1 MKKFKGAIILI
12 AIVILFLYL
21 FGLFLNYYGDWL
33 WFKNLGYSS
42 IFDTMILAK
51 VLSFLVFFVVF
62 GFFSSIN
69 IRCAFKTGSKSRNI
83 MLIGEEDP
91 RNLFLPLLKG
101 KAAFWFW
108 GIIIA
113 FFSIVMGSS
122 ASGHWND
129 FLQFINASSFDLKEP
144 VFGKDAGFY
153 IFKFPVYRFAVNWYI
168 FMTILTTIGVLFSYY
183 LDNAFTVSGNR
194 ISVPKQVKSHL
205 ILLSAFIALGIS
217 FRFIIKLFNTLYSS
231 HGATYGPSYM
241 DLHAQIPAYWVIFFI
256 SLIITLLLFLFPV
269 YKKSKIVFYAL
280 GIWLIVWAGFGLIYP
295 NIVEQYSV
303 KPNELK
309 METPYIINNIKFTRA
324 AFGLDKIKT
333 EAFLVDQN
341 ITYKDIQDN
350 HHTIE
355 NIRLWDRRPLIQT
368 YKQLQEIRLYY
379 DFNSVQVDRYLFDKY
394 TEVVLGARE
403 LPFTQIPE
411 RAQTW
416 VNQHLI
422 YTHGYGIVM
431 SPVNEITPNGL
442 PNLIVKDIP
451 PTTTVPLNLKQ
462 MAIYYGEETSQY
474 LLVNTTTKEF
484 DYPKG
489 EDNVYASYAGKG
501 GVQISSFFRRM
512 VYAWKFSDIKILLT
526 GYITNQSRIMF
537 YRNITQRDQ
546 KLAPFLSFDSQPYPV
561 IGNDGNLYWIHDAYT
576 VSSMFPYSE
585 PSSLNTVAGGI
596 NYINNSVKVVI
607 NAYDG
612 AVSYYVINPKDPL
625 IQTYQKIY
633 PKLFKPFDEMPE
645 FLKAH
650 IRYPTDLFNIQIEMY
665 NTYHMTDPQ
674 VFYNQEDYWQVPNEL
689 YDTGQQELFPYYI
702 IMRLPDTKKEE
713 FLLMLPLTPSGK
725 DNMIAW
731 MCGRCDAPNY
741 GDLIVYSF
749 PKDKLIY
756 GPMQIEA
763 RINQKPDISA
773 ELTLWNQKGS
783 QVIKGN
789 QLVIPIENSF
799 IYVEPVYLQSEQGQ
813 IPELK
818 RVIVA
823 FKEKIEM
830 KETLDEALQA
840 VFDITGEQG
849 MSPQQLKGNQ
859 LYTPVFSSQA
869 REALDHYN
877 KAMDYLKQDNWS
889 DFGNELQQMKSVL
902 LQMAG
907 TKSDV
912 KPEVK

>member
-1 MKKFKGAIILI
+1 MKKFKGAIILT
-12 AIVILFLYL
+12 AIVVLFLYL
-21 FGLFLNYYGDWL
+21 FGLFVNYYGDWL
-33 WFKNLGYSS
+33 WFKNMGYSS
-42 IFDTMILAK
+42 IFDTMILSK
-51 VLSFLVFFVVF
+51 VFSFLVFFFIF
-62 GFFSSIN
+62 GTFSAIH
-69 IRCAFKTGSKSRNI
+69 IRSAYKRGSRSRDI
-83 MLIGEEDP
+83 ELIREEDP
-91 RNLFLPLLKG
+91 RTLFLPLYKG
-101 KAAFWFW
+101 KAAIWFW
-108 GIIIA
+108 GIVII

-129 FLQFINASSFDLKEP
+129 FLQFIHPSSFDLKEP

-153 IFKFPVYRFAVNWYI
+153 IFKLPVYRFAANWYI
-168 FMTILTTIGVLFSYY
+168 FMTVFTFIAVLFSYY
-183 LDNAFTVSGNR
+183 LDNAFSVNGNHVSV
-194 ISVPKQVKSHL
+194 SKQVRGHL
-205 ILLSAFIALGIS
+205 ILLAAFFGLGIS
-217 FRFIIKLFNTLYSS
+217 IRYIIKLFNLLYSL
-231 HGATYGPSYM
+231 HGATYGPSFM
-241 DLHAQIPAYWVIFFI
+241 DIHAQIPAYWTLLII
-256 SLIITLLLFLFPV
+256 SLIITLLLFFFPV
-269 YKKSKIVFYAL
+269 YHNRKVVFYAI
-280 GIWLIVWAGFGLIYP
+280 GTWIAVMAGFGWAYP
-295 NIVEQYSV
+295 YIIEQYRV

-309 METPYIINNIKFTRA
+309 METPYIVNNIKFTRA

-333 EAFLVDQN
+333 EPFPVDQN

-350 HHTIE
+350 RHTIE

-379 DFNSVQVDRYLFDKY
+379 DFNSVQIDRYLFDKY
-394 TEVVLGARE
+394 TEIVLGARE
-403 LPFTQIPE
+403 LPFTEIPE

-416 VNQHLI
+416 VNNHLI

-431 SPVNEITPNGL
+431 SPVNEITPTGM

-451 PTTTVPLNLKQ
+451 PVTTVPLNLKQ
-462 MAIYYGEETSQY
+462 MSIYYGEETGQY
-474 LLVNTTTKEF
+474 LLVNTKTKEF

-489 EDNVYASYAGKG
+489 EDNVYTSYTGKG
-501 GVQISSFFRRM
+501 GVQISSLFRRM

-526 GYITNQSRIMF
+526 GYLTDQSRIMF

-546 KLAPFLSFDSQPYPV
+546 KLAPFLSFDSQPYLV
-561 IGNDGNLYWIHDAYT
+561 IGKDGNLYWIHDAYT
-576 VSSMFPYSE
+576 VSNMFPYSE
-585 PSSLNTVAGGI
+585 PASQNTIAGGI

-612 AVSYYVINPKDPL
+612 AVTYYVINPKDPL

-645 FLKAH
+645 FLKEH

-702 IMRLPDTKKEE
+702 IMRLPNAQKEE
-713 FLLMLPLTPSGK
+713 FILMLPLTPSGK

-731 MCGRCDAPNY
+731 MCARCDSPNY

-773 ELTLWNQKGS
+773 ELTLWSQKGS

-789 QLVIPIENSF
+789 QLVIPIQNSF

-823 FKEKIEM
+823 FNEKIEM
-830 KETLDEALQA
+830 KETLEEALQA
-840 VFDITGEQG
+840 VFNVVGEQVSG
-849 MSPQQLKGNQ
+849 PQQLATGQ
-859 LYTPVFSSQA
+859 IASPVFSSQA

-877 KAMDYLKQDNWS
+877 KALDYLKQDNWS

-902 LQMAG
+902 MQMSE
-907 TKSDV
+907 TKSNIKPNV
-912 KPEVK
+912 K